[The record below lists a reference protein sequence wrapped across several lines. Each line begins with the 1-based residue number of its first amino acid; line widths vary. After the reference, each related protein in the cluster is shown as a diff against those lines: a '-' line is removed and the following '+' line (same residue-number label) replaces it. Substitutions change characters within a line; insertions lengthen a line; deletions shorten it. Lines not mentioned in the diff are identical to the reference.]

1 MEHTHKFRFSVLFGF
16 VLMTVFTFGI
26 ISCSS
31 LNSFLNDPI
40 AISWTGLTANGTAG
54 SEATTELTLTF
65 NKSTSS
71 LKIENITV
79 TGAVKGALGGTGNT
93 RTLSISEITVG
104 DGEEIT
110 VTITNP
116 NIYDIS
122 PLSKSVA
129 VHKGIDFT
137 KGGDD
142 RLFGVWVNDV
152 VGRLGFA
159 FEANYTYTPYQNK
172 NDRIHEWSARNGKI
186 TIKLDYVDLVVFC
199 TADYTVTRAENLV
212 ISNAATNNSN
222 YPASGILPNGTY
234 TWNGE

>member
-1 MEHTHKFRFSVLFGF
+1 
-16 VLMTVFTFGI
+16 MTVFTFGI

-40 AISWTGLTANGTAG
+40 AISWTGLTANGTAA
-54 SEATTELTLTF
+54 SEATAELTLTF

-122 PLSKSVA
+122 PLSKSVV
-129 VHKGIDFT
+129 VHKGGATDGAGWPPAIILTRFGIDGMPMPT
-137 KGGDD
+137 G
-142 RLFGVWVNDV
+142 
-152 VGRLGFA
+152 
-159 FEANYTYTPYQNK
+159 
-172 NDRIHEWSARNGKI
+172 
-186 TIKLDYVDLVVFC
+186 
-199 TADYTVTRAENLV
+199 AENVSWFISEDGEGLYISYTGSNTALTWLEGNGWALDGYGDNSSNFLKGERELQLV
-212 ISNAATNNSN
+212 FVDGTNDKKIYVYSPLKNR
-222 YPASGILPNGTY
+222 
-234 TWNGE
+234 

>member
-1 MEHTHKFRFSVLFGF
+1 
-16 VLMTVFTFGI
+16 MTVFTFGI

-31 LNSFLNDPI
+31 LKSFLNDPI
-40 AISWTGLTANGTAG
+40 AISWAGLTANGTAG

-93 RTLSISEITVG
+93 RTLSISGITVG

-110 VTITNP
+110 VAITNP

-129 VHKGIDFT
+129 VHKGGVTNGAGWPPAIILTRFGIDGMPMPAGAEDVTWSISEDGNFEYFFIRYT
-137 KGGDD
+137 GSNMVYTWLEGN
-142 RLFGVWVNDV
+142 GWVNDYSDD
-152 VGRLGFA
+152 GRANFLKGERDLLLGFSY
-159 FEANYTYTPYQNK
+159 ENDRKTIYTY
-172 NDRIHEWSARNGKI
+172 
-186 TIKLDYVDLVVFC
+186 
-199 TADYTVTRAENLV
+199 
-212 ISNAATNNSN
+212 
-222 YPASGILPNGTY
+222 LPIGR
-234 TWNGE
+234 

>member
-1 MEHTHKFRFSVLFGF
+1 MKHTHKFRFSVLFGF

-31 LNSFLNDPI
+31 LQSFLNDPI
-40 AISWTGLTANGTAG
+40 AISWTGLSANGTAG

-129 VHKGIDFT
+129 VHKGAATDGAGWPPTVILTRFGIDGMPMPT
-137 KGGDD
+137 GAE
-142 RLFGVWVNDV
+142 DV
-152 VGRLGFA
+152 TWSISEDGN
-159 FEANYTYTPYQNK
+159 FEYFYIRYTGSNMVYTWLEGNG
-172 NDRIHEWSARNGKI
+172 WS
-186 TIKLDYVDLVVFC
+186 LDYSTDGSYTFLKGARELQLVF
-199 TADYTVTRAENLV
+199 
-212 ISNAATNNSN
+212 SGQNNRKTIYVYS
-222 YPASGILPNGTY
+222 PLRR
-234 TWNGE
+234 

>member
-1 MEHTHKFRFSVLFGF
+1 
-16 VLMTVFTFGI
+16 MTAFTFGI

-31 LNSFLNDPI
+31 LKSFLNDPI

-79 TGAVKGALGGTGNT
+79 TGAVKGALNGTGNT
-93 RTLSISEITVG
+93 RTLSISDITVG

-129 VHKGIDFT
+129 VHKGIATDGIGWPPAVILTRFGIDGMPMPAGAEDVTWSISVSEDGDFE
-137 KGGDD
+137 GLYI
-142 RLFGVWVNDV
+142 R
-152 VGRLGFA
+152 
-159 FEANYTYTPYQNK
+159 YTGSETVYTWLDK
-172 NDRIHEWSARNGKI
+172 NGW
-186 TIKLDYVDLVVFC
+186 KLDYSTDGSYTFLKGARELQLVF
-199 TADYTVTRAENLV
+199 TGQ
-212 ISNAATNNSN
+212 NNRKTIYVYS
-222 YPASGILPNGTY
+222 PLR
-234 TWNGE
+234 